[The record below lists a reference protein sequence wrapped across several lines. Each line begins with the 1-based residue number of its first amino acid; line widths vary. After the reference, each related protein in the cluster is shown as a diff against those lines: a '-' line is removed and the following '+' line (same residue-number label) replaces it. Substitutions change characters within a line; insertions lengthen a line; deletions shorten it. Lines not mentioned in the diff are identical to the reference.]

1 MRSPRYSAV
10 LSAFALTTITVS
22 FRALPTVEASTANPL
37 ASVPSRYFRLLGEP
51 ASRIVPLQAAA
62 KDDKPTAA
70 QAEVKLPDGKGKDV
84 TQRVCSSCHGVN
96 LFAAQR
102 HTSEKMELDHRQHGL
117 QRTGSL
123 GRRPRHNQRLSCD
136 QSRTQE
142 GCTSYSTRFLHQPL
156 SSCNRSINIAFTE
169 STGPYFNHRRV
180 NA

>member
-102 HTSEKMELDHRQHGL
+102 HTSEKWSSIIDSMVSRGL
-117 QRTGSL
+117 EASDEDLATINDYLATNL
-123 GRRPRHNQRLSCD
+123 GPKKDAPATPPDS
-136 QSRTQE
+136 S
-142 GCTSYSTRFLHQPL
+142 TSH
-156 SSCNRSINIAFTE
+156 
-169 STGPYFNHRRV
+169 
-180 NA
+180 